1 MDTRRTAWRAG
12 CLIVLAGLAT
22 PALGQRALDANQRVG
37 DGRINPEGRDFGAE
51 VRFRNAIITGNAPGG
66 LSFRGDVGYRAPGEF
81 LGTQGSNDLFAFRR
95 DSASSGLA
103 GMGIRGTD
111 ALQYQFAMTTG
122 SAPPKGLVG
131 AGFVTRAGGGLP
143 TGAIREGQ
151 IAPGAAEGRGSG
163 FISSPPREGGT
174 ALSALRSPS
183 AFVADRGL
191 QPQLLATWEKE
202 GTRYGLSASPLR
214 GVVAAPMGEFGLK
227 KESKPESKPPRPGSL
242 ETGAIKP
249 SVPESTLEPSR
260 SPFEDLLER
269 WGGAK
274 KAGTPDGRPGTGEP
288 GQTEPGK
295 TEPGAGAAGD
305 VAGWRDTLARLK
317 GELAEEDRPRVKRAP
332 ERRPGDLPKQALPTR
347 PGDEG
352 KSTDNGSDGKGGTS
366 GKGSEEK
373 DAEGTRSRR
382 EAIELIRSLGELG
395 PLTTMTPKG
404 FDAYAEHM
412 AEGEKHMASSRYFD
426 AEERFTAA
434 LSSKPIDPMA
444 AMGRVHAQLG
454 AGVFISAAMNLRDA
468 LTKHPET
475 MGVRYAPGLLPRP
488 GRIVTIVERLD
499 DLIKHEPERSRDAGL
514 LLAYIGYQT
523 QQPALVDRGLRAARA
538 LPSGAPEDQMS
549 RLSDVLREVWAKKK
563 ENP

>member
-1 MDTRRTAWRAG
+1 MGTRRTAWRAG

-151 IAPGAAEGRGSG
+151 IEPGGTGARGGG
-163 FISSPPREGGT
+163 FVSTAPRESGT

-227 KESKPESKPPRPGSL
+227 KEPKPETKPPRPGAL
-242 ETGAIKP
+242 DTGAIKP

-269 WGGAK
+269 WDGAK
-274 KAGTPDGRPGTGEP
+274 KTGTPEGKPEPSKGDP

-295 TEPGAGAAGD
+295 AEPGAGG
-305 VAGWRDTLARLK
+305 VVGWRDTLARLK

-332 ERRPGDLPKQALPTR
+332 ERRPGDLTKQAFPTR

-352 KSTDNGSDGKGGTS
+352 TGGEKGSDAKS
-366 GKGSEEK
+366 AKGSEEK
-373 DAEGTRSRR
+373 DSEGTRSRR
-382 EAIELIRSLGELG
+382 EAIELIRSLGELS

-514 LLAYIGYQT
+514 LLAYVGYQT
-523 QQPALVDRGLRAARA
+523 QQPALVDRGLRAARV